1 MYTLDQ
7 LQGFIAVAEEKSF
20 GKAAKRLQMTQPPLS
35 RQIQRLERTIGFALL
50 TRTSRSVNLTPAGSV
65 FLEEARRIMR
75 LAEAA
80 PLRAH
85 RVARGSAGRVK
96 VGFTAVAALNVFGEW
111 IKHLHVSHPDID
123 VDLTEMVTS
132 AQVDALQANELD
144 VGLIR
149 GAANSPVLESRLVH
163 AEPLV
168 VAVPTT
174 HGLAALG
181 RKPTLSEIAAYPIV
195 TYGPDPAR
203 YFHELVVSTFHG
215 AGLAPYY
222 AQYVTQVSSQLVLVE
237 AGIGISLV
245 PRSAARLNPRS
256 IAFLEVEDIP
266 EDQVELHGA
275 WRRDNKNPV
284 LPAVLA
290 ALNDV
295 SDYAIPSTPA
305 TSVTSV
311 GTLPT
316 SRSTSP

>member
-1 MYTLDQ
+1 VFTLDQ
-7 LQGFIAVAEEKSF
+7 LQDFIAVAEEKSF

-35 RQIQRLERTIGFALL
+35 RQIQRLERTIGFAVF

-65 FLEEARRIMR
+65 FLEEARRIIR

-85 RVARGSAGRVK
+85 RVALGSAGRVK

-111 IKHLHVSHPDID
+111 IKHLHEKHPDID
-123 VDLTEMVTS
+123 IDLTEMVTS
-132 AQVDALQANELD
+132 AQIDALQANELD

-149 GAANSPVLESRLVH
+149 GAANSTVLESLLVH

-168 VAVPTT
+168 VALPTT
-174 HGLAALG
+174 HQLAGLG
-181 RKPTLSEIAAYPIV
+181 RKPTLAEIAEFPIV
-195 TYGPDPAR
+195 TYGPDPSR

-245 PRSAARLNPRS
+245 PRSASRLNPRS
-256 IAFLEVEDIP
+256 IAFLEVEDMP
-266 EDQVELHGA
+266 DNQVELHGA
-275 WRRDNKNPV
+275 WRRDSRNPV
-284 LPAVLA
+284 MPAVLA
-290 ALNDV
+290 ALDDV
-295 SDYAIPSTPA
+295 SAYSVPSTPA
-305 TSVTSV
+305 TSVMSV
-311 GTLPT
+311 GALPA
-316 SRSTSP
+316 SMSSNP